1 MVVIV
6 PWLHIVCDSRGRYLC
21 AVRCKASGPFGA
33 VEADQRV
40 DVWDL
45 ATLQKK
51 TSGAIRYE
59 VNIGRLAL
67 SPDGCAIVSATYKNG
82 ASLYIGAPLARKQDL
97 TIKPIDGVF
106 FLTNRLFGIGAEEK
120 GTGFWSVDSGILV
133 KRQPVYPVF
142 ANPYGGPSLAAS
154 IERDCYWFID
164 ECAERLGARE
174 LAFVGRWPLRASFSN
189 DGGFAVVC
197 ESGVTRGIDLR
208 EQAEMWH
215 VRLPEKWQ
223 PQDACILENGDAFLL
238 MTRDDDGLVEISLC
252 SMTSGEVRSI
262 LRRQPLGPIAVFAQE
277 QAMLI
282 ETTGGLF
289 RYEDG
294 AIRRVA
300 EVRSVND
307 EYELVRAP

>member
-1 MVVIV
+1 MV
-6 PWLHIVCDSRGRYLC
+6 PWYPMVCDSRGRYLC
-21 AVRCKASGPFGA
+21 AVRCKASGPLG
-33 VEADQRV
+33 VESDHRV

-45 ATLQKK
+45 TTLQKT

-59 VNIGRLAL
+59 VNIGRLDL

-133 KRQPVYPVF
+133 KRQPVYRVF
-142 ANPYGGPSLAAS
+142 VNPYGGPSLAPS
-154 IERDCYWFID
+154 IERDCYWFIN
-164 ECAERLGARE
+164 ERAERLDARE
-174 LAFVGRWPLRASFSN
+174 LAFVGQRPLRASFSN
-189 DGGFAVVC
+189 DGRFAVVC
-197 ESGVTRGIDLR
+197 ETGVTRGIDLR
-208 EQAEMWH
+208 EQTEMWQ

-238 MTRDDDGLVEISLC
+238 STRQTDGLVEISLC
-252 SMTSGEVRSI
+252 SLASGEVCSI
-262 LRRQPLGPIAVFAQE
+262 LRRQPLGPYAVFAQE
-277 QAMLI
+277 HAMLI
-282 ETTGGLF
+282 EATGGLF

-294 AIRRVA
+294 AFRSVA